1 MKTKKRKPWKRFR
14 HRVVRVI
21 LAVLLYPYARLR
33 YGLRVERFR
42 AQGKRPYL
50 ILYNHQTPFDQFFIG
65 MTFRG
70 AVYYVATEDI
80 FSNGWISSLI
90 RFLVA
95 PIPIK
100 KQATDVSA
108 VMNCIR
114 VAREGCTI
122 AIAPEGNR
130 TYSGKT
136 EHMNESIA
144 PLAKKLGLPIAF
156 VRIEGGYGKEP
167 RFSDCIRRGRMSVRV
182 SRVLEPEEYASLTAD
197 ELFSV
202 IRDELYVNEACVSGT
217 FKHRRAAEYL
227 ERAIYVCP
235 HCGLSDMESHGDVF
249 GCKRCGF
256 SVRYLPTK
264 ELVGTDS
271 PSPFRFVNDW
281 YEYQCA
287 YIRSTDV
294 CAVTDKPLYTDE
306 VDMSEVIVYKK
317 KQHLAKGVTV
327 RLFGDR
333 IALSLGDSEA
343 HELFFRDVSAM
354 AVCGR
359 NKLNVYYNGHIY
371 QFKGRKRFCALKYVN
386 IFYKSKPTKE
396 AWTHGK
402 FLGL

>member
-14 HRVVRVI
+14 HRVVRGI
-21 LAVLLYPYARLR
+21 LAFLLYPYARLR

-42 AQGKRPYL
+42 EQGKRPYL

-80 FSNGWISSLI
+80 FSNGWISSVI

-114 VAREGCTI
+114 VAREGGTI

-136 EHMNESIA
+136 EHMNDSIA

-156 VRIEGGYGKEP
+156 VRIEGGYGVEP
-167 RFSDCIRRGRMSVRV
+167 RFADCIRRGRMQVRV
-182 SRVLEPEEYASLTAD
+182 SRVLEPEEYASMTAD

-202 IRDELYVNEACVSGT
+202 IQNELYVNEACVNGRFT
-217 FKHRRAAEYL
+217 HKKTAEYL

-235 HCGLSDMESHGDVF
+235 HCGFSDMESRADVF

-264 ELVGTDS
+264 ELEGIGVS
-271 PSPFRFVNDW
+271 SPFRFVNDW

-287 YIRSTDV
+287 YVRSTDT
-294 CAVTDKPLYTDE
+294 AAFTDVPLYTDT

-317 KQHLAKGVTV
+317 KHRLAKGITM

-333 IALSLGDSEA
+333 VCLVSDEDEERVLPFDA
-343 HELFFRDVSAM
+343 VSAM

-359 NKLNVYYNGHIY
+359 NKLNVYYDGHMY
-371 QFKGRKRFCALKYVN
+371 QFKGNKRFCALKYVN
-386 IFYKSKPTKE
+386 LYYNAKPTKE
-396 AWTHGK
+396 TDTHGK